1 MTHNH
6 SVTRD
11 SLLQNT
17 YFLICMCFM
26 GSTLGFF
33 VFFWGN
39 IFPLER
45 NQAHLEILCF
55 TVTATPLFFFLHLGF
70 CVQSEWE
77 VFLCDF
83 TSYGF
88 IIIHNLLLNAHW
100 IEVGARHP
108 FRTLKSHKKS
118 LNKSKC
124 VLYVLFCIFSKSFAA
139 KPAHVWV
146 ITSPFITGETSS
158 FRSNRAQKLK

>member
-33 VFFWGN
+33 VFF
-39 IFPLER
+39 E
-45 NQAHLEILCF
+45 
-55 TVTATPLFFFLHLGF
+55 VTFSPWNVTEHIWRFSVSRSRQLHFFFLHLGF

-88 IIIHNLLLNAHW
+88 IIIHKLLLNAHW
-100 IEVGARHP
+100 IEVDAHHP
-108 FRTLKSHKKS
+108 SEPSNPTRRASINQNVFYTFYFVYS
-118 LNKSKC
+118 LNH
-124 VLYVLFCIFSKSFAA
+124 LPQNL
-139 KPAHVWV
+139 H
-146 ITSPFITGETSS
+146 TSES
-158 FRSNRAQKLK
+158 

>member
-33 VFFWGN
+33 VFF
-39 IFPLER
+39 E
-45 NQAHLEILCF
+45 
-55 TVTATPLFFFLHLGF
+55 VTFSPWNVTEHIWRFSVSRSRQLHFFFLHLGF

-88 IIIHNLLLNAHW
+88 IIIHKLLLNAHW